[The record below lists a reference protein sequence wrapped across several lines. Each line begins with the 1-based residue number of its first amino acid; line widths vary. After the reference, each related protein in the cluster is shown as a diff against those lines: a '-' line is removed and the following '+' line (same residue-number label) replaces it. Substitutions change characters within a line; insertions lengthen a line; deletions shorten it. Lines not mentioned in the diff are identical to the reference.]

1 MLKKQNISM
10 PMTTAG
16 IPSFSVSESI
26 GGVKISPVHL
36 LIFVVV
42 VALAVKVLQV
52 YYRL

>member
-10 PMTTAG
+10 PMTMAG
-16 IPSFSVSESI
+16 IPTFSVGESI

-42 VALAVKVLQV
+42 VALSVKVLQV
-52 YYRL
+52 YYNL